1 MAAAQPPVI
10 TPMTPFRTTL
20 FLAVIFMV
28 LGVYVYTIEVPTME
42 RDVVQETESQRLLP
56 FDYRDVTNLAYATRT
71 ERVLM
76 SRDERNRWR
85 ILEPVEARGDAREI
99 ESVLRALE
107 IGKVSRVIQENG
119 QGKKAAA
126 DQYGLQSPY
135 VTIDLT
141 TREYTESL
149 ALGNTGPLSSTLY
162 AQRGSDQKILLTTL
176 MVGDFRAKTLETFR
190 LKDVLFFDRT
200 RAERIQLQT
209 PGQTITLQRGA
220 GFHGPVSEWNF
231 TSPVDAPAD
240 KTAVGILLMTL
251 EDLTATNFID
261 SAAEKKAL
269 LTTLQTP
276 SLTAT
281 VHTKQRGH
289 HVAFFEP
296 VVPGEE
302 AYAVTSSND
311 PIYRIPAH
319 VLQDLP
325 RETFHLQDK
334 RLFGMEMNE
343 LALLTVNTND
353 SQYTLIQQHE
363 AWYLEGKETE
373 PVDQQQANLFVS
385 RLVDLPAELPVR
397 ETKDQPDQYG
407 LKPPAIEIAG
417 IDSKGRPRG
426 HLALGTREKGL
437 VYATGAG
444 LPGIYQTRSLILGQI
459 PTSETLLSQ

>member
-1 MAAAQPPVI
+1 
-10 TPMTPFRTTL
+10 MTPFRTTL
-20 FLAVIFMV
+20 FLAVIFAG

-42 RDVVQETESQRLLP
+42 QELHQETEAQRLLP
-56 FDYRDVTNLAYATRT
+56 FDYRDVTHLAYTTRT
-71 ERVLM
+71 ERILM

-85 ILEPVEARGDAREI
+85 IVEPVKARGDAREI

-107 IGKVSRVIQENG
+107 IGKISRVMQEEG
-119 QGKKAAA
+119 QEKEATAE
-126 DQYGLQSPY
+126 QYGLQAPY

-141 TREYTESL
+141 TPEYTESL

-162 AQRGSDQKILLTTL
+162 AQRGSDQNILLTTL
-176 MVGDFRAKTLETFR
+176 MVGDFRAKTLDAFR
-190 LKDVLFFDRT
+190 LKDILFFDRT
-200 RAERIQLQT
+200 RAERIQLQS

-220 GFHGPVSEWNF
+220 GFHGPVPGWNF
-231 TSPVDAPAD
+231 TAPVNAPAD

-251 EDLTATNFID
+251 EDLTATGFID
-261 SAAEKKAL
+261 SQAEKEAL
-269 LTTLQTP
+269 LTKLDTP
-276 SLTAT
+276 SLLAT

-289 HVAFFEP
+289 HVAFFKP
-296 VVPGEE
+296 VAPGED

-319 VLQDLP
+319 VLRDLP

-334 RLFGMEMNE
+334 RLFGMEMGDV
-343 LALLTVNTND
+343 ALLTVKTDD

-363 AWYLEGKETE
+363 KWYLEGKEAE
-373 PVDQQQANLFVS
+373 PIDQQQVTLFVS
-385 RLVDLPAELPVR
+385 RLVDLPAELPVND
-397 ETKDQPDQYG
+397 TNDHPDQYG
-407 LKPPAIEIAG
+407 LEPPAVEVAA
-417 IDSKGRPRG
+417 IDQKGRPRG

-459 PTSETLLSQ
+459 PTPETLLGQ

>member
-1 MAAAQPPVI
+1 
-10 TPMTPFRTTL
+10 MTPFRTTL
-20 FLAVIFMV
+20 LLAVIFVV
-28 LGVYVYTIEVPTME
+28 LGVYVYTIDVPTME
-42 RDVVQETESQRLLP
+42 QDARRETGAQRLLP
-56 FDYRDVTNLAYATRT
+56 FDYRDVTHLAYTTRT
-71 ERVLM
+71 ERILM

-85 ILEPVEARGDAREI
+85 IVEPVEARGDAREI

-107 IGKVSRVIQENG
+107 IGKISRVIQKNG
-119 QGKKAAA
+119 QEQDATAE
-126 DQYGLQSPY
+126 QYGLQSPY

-141 TREYTESL
+141 TPEYTESL

-162 AQRGSDQKILLTTL
+162 AQRGSDRNVLLTTL
-176 MVGDFRAKTLETFR
+176 MVGDFRAKTLDTFR

-209 PGQTITLQRGA
+209 PGQSMTLQRGA

-231 TSPVDAPAD
+231 TSPVNAPAD

-251 EDLTATNFID
+251 EDLTATGFVD
-261 SAAEKKAL
+261 SQAEKEAL
-269 LTTLQTP
+269 LKKLETP

-289 HVAFFEP
+289 HVAFFKP
-296 VVPGEE
+296 VAPGEE
-302 AYAVTSSND
+302 AYAVTTSND

-334 RLFGMEMNE
+334 RLFGMEMGDV
-343 LALLTVNTND
+343 ALLTVTTD
-353 SQYTLIQQHE
+353 DTQYTLIQQHE
-363 AWYLEGKETE
+363 EWYLEGQETE
-373 PVDQQQANLFVS
+373 SIDQQQVTLFVS
-385 RLVDLPAELPVR
+385 RLVDLPAELPVS
-397 ETKDQPDQYG
+397 ETQDHPDRYG
-407 LKPPAIEIAG
+407 LTPPAIEIAG
-417 IDSKGRPRG
+417 IDQKGRPRG

-437 VYATGAG
+437 VYAAGAG

-459 PTSETLLSQ
+459 PAPETLLGQ

>member
-1 MAAAQPPVI
+1 MAAAQPPLI
-10 TPMTPFRTTL
+10 MPMTPFRTTFL
-20 FLAVIFMV
+20 LAVIFAA

-42 RDVVQETESQRLLP
+42 RDVIQETETQRLLP
-56 FDYRDVTNLAYATRT
+56 FDYREVTHLAYTTRT
-71 ERVLM
+71 ERILM
-76 SRDERNRWR
+76 SRDERNRWQ
-85 ILEPVEARGDAREI
+85 IVEPVEARGDARAI

-107 IGKVSRVIQENG
+107 IGKISRVIQEEG
-119 QGKKAAA
+119 QEATAE
-126 DQYGLQSPY
+126 QYGLKSPY

-162 AQRGSDQKILLTTL
+162 AQRESDQKILLTTL
-176 MVGDFRAKTLETFR
+176 MVGDFRAKTLDTFR
-190 LKDVLFFDRT
+190 LKDILFFDRT

-209 PGQTITLQRGA
+209 PGQSITLQRGA

-231 TSPVDAPAD
+231 TSPVNAPAD

-251 EDLTATNFID
+251 EDLTATGFID
-261 SAAEKKAL
+261 SASEKDAL
-269 LTTLQTP
+269 LNKLEAP

-289 HVAFFEP
+289 HVAFFKP
-296 VVPGEE
+296 VTPGEE

-334 RLFGMEMNE
+334 RLFGMDMTEV
-343 LALLTVNTND
+343 ALLTVKTND

-363 AWYLEGKETE
+363 EWYLEGKEAE
-373 PVDQQQANLFVS
+373 AIDQQQVKLFVS
-385 RLVDLPAELPVR
+385 RLVDLPVELPVSKTTDHP
-397 ETKDQPDQYG
+397 EQYG
-407 LKPPAIEIAG
+407 LKPPSIEIAG
-417 IDSKGRPRG
+417 IDQKGRPRG
-426 HLALGTREKGL
+426 HLVLGTREKGL

-459 PTSETLLSQ
+459 PSSETLLEE

>member
-1 MAAAQPPVI
+1 
-10 TPMTPFRTTL
+10 MTPFRTTIL
-20 FLAVIFMV
+20 LAVIFAV

-42 RDVVQETESQRLLP
+42 HDVLQETETQRLLP
-56 FDYRDVTNLAYATRT
+56 FDYRDVTHLAYATRT
-71 ERVLM
+71 ERILM
-76 SRDERNRWR
+76 RRDERNRWR
-85 ILEPVEARGDAREI
+85 IVEPVEARGDAREI

-107 IGKVSRVIQENG
+107 IGKISRVIQEEG
-119 QGKKAAA
+119 QEKEAPGE
-126 DQYGLQSPY
+126 QYGLQSPY

-190 LKDVLFFDRT
+190 LKDILFFDRT

-209 PGQTITLQRGA
+209 PGQSITLQRGA
-220 GFHGPVSEWNF
+220 GFHGPVSGWNF
-231 TSPVDAPAD
+231 TSPVNAPAD

-251 EDLTATNFID
+251 EDLTATGFID
-261 SAAEKKAL
+261 SASEKEAL
-269 LTTLQTP
+269 LKKLDTP

-281 VHTKQRGH
+281 VHTTQRGH

-296 VVPGEE
+296 IAPGEE

-334 RLFGMEMNE
+334 RLFGMEMGE
-343 LALLTVNTND
+343 VALLTVKIND

-363 AWYLEGKETE
+363 EWYLEGKEAE
-373 PVDQQQANLFVS
+373 SIDQQQVKLFVS
-385 RLVDLPAELPVR
+385 RLVDLPAELPVS
-397 ETKDQPDQYG
+397 ETNDHLDQYG
-407 LKPPAIEIAG
+407 LTLPTIEIAG
-417 IDSKGRPRG
+417 IDQKGRPRG
-426 HLALGTREKGL
+426 HLTLGTRKKGL

-459 PTSETLLSQ
+459 PSPETLLVQ